1 MSELRAALHAKRS
14 VTDEHIRQLEKEGR
28 AGIRYTAMIPD
39 VPWLVLG
46 LLSDVGWLM
55 HLIAGIIYFKN
66 VGIRQFWDV
75 PALIALILMMF
86 GVGYIIYLNRIHEK
100 EIATK
105 LQKDLGFGLTVFG
118 GLAGATIGFLQMRGF
133 DAAPVFLYW
142 IIAGGLLNFITG
154 APIYFSFRK
163 GITYGVQ

>member
-1 MSELRAALHAKRS
+1 MSDLRAALHAKRS
-14 VTDEHIRQLEKEGR
+14 VTDEHIRQLEKEDR
-28 AGIRYTAMIPD
+28 AGVRYTAMIPD

-46 LLSDVGWLM
+46 LLSDVGWLI
-55 HLIAGIIYFKN
+55 HLIAGIIYFKRF
-66 VGIRQFWDV
+66 GIWQLWDL

-86 GVGYIIYLNRIHEK
+86 GVSYIIYLNRIHEK

-105 LQKDLGFGLTVFG
+105 VQKDLGFGLTVFG
-118 GLAGATIGFLQMRGF
+118 GLAGAIIGFLQLQGF
-133 DAAPVFLYW
+133 DATPAVLYW

-163 GITYGVQ
+163 GIVYGVQ